1 MKFCPE
7 CGSAVGNGKFCPEC
21 GHRLTLSDGGV
32 QTERDEAELLAPFE
46 TVRHQNGKYAILALK
61 NKSELIV
68 EVPACVESIM
78 DGAFMNS
85 CVMKVTLPEGLVQ
98 IRDNAFAGCKDL
110 VQINFPSTLIAIG
123 TRAFSGCEQLDVA
136 PPSSVRLGY
145 NAFAFTAY
153 NHRVVREEYE
163 RKQAEEERRRR
174 EAEEARRR
182 EQEERERDP
191 EYCLQT
197 AQSYEKSAQNHSL
210 DKEKYY
216 KNAFSMYCK
225 AAQLGNAEGQF
236 QVGRYYASGI
246 AIERDD
252 DEALRWYHKA
262 AAQKHAVAERTIGY
276 CYLHGHMTAQNKVEG
291 IRWLKKAMEHGDTFV
306 ERQLWEIYFEHMSAV
321 ESMTESLEWWKKI
334 AKNGSAMICRNLGDL
349 YYYGKE
355 VTRDYSEA
363 VVWYRKAAEAGD
375 AQARFVLGECYHYGR
390 GVTIDHAQALKW
402 YSSSGTPQARFMAG
416 EHYYH
421 GWGVPRD
428 LKLANEW
435 YRYGGPGCGTY
446 WCDGEPYR
454 DVYKERTAQ
463 AWARMGDIAW
473 EEEDYSSAKGRYE
486 EALKQGMNEVRERL
500 GKCYGFM
507 AEKYLRQ
514 GKINEASSAC
524 ENAIKYGYSVSY
536 SLREEIEK
544 KKAASSS
551 SWYRKCWGGG

>member
-163 RKQAEEERRRR
+163 RRQAEEERRRR

-225 AAQLGNAEGQF
+225 AAQLGNAEGQYNL
-236 QVGRYYASGI
+236 GRYYGGGYGGV
-246 AIERDD
+246 ERNI
-252 DEALRWYHKA
+252 DESLSWYRKA
-262 AAQKHAVAERTIGY
+262 AEQKHAPAMQALGHIY
-276 CYLHGHMTAQNKVEG
+276 FHGHGVPENKNEG
-291 IRWLKKAMEHGDTFV
+291 IRWWKKAAEAG
-306 ERQLWEIYFEHMSAV
+306 EAWSAS
-321 ESMTESLEWWKKI
+321 E
-334 AKNGSAMICRNLGDL
+334 LGKL
-349 YYYGKE
+349 YYNGLG
-355 VTRDYSEA
+355 VTKDYTQA
-363 VVWYRKAAEAGD
+363 VVWYRKAAELGC
-375 AQARFVLGECYHYGR
+375 REMNFLLGECYHFGR
-390 GVTIDHAQALKW
+390 GVAVDHAEALKW
-402 YSSSGTPQARFMAG
+402 YSLVDSPKAFFMVG

-421 GWGVPRD
+421 GWGVQRD
-428 LKLANEW
+428 LKLAKDW
-435 YRYGGPGCGTY
+435 YRYGGPTRGHY
-446 WCDGEPYR
+446 WDSDAGERRYDYSGR
-454 DVYKERTAQ
+454 LLKATMRLA
-463 AWARMGDIAW
+463 DIAL
-473 EEEDYSSAKGRYE
+473 EDKNYSLARQYYE
-486 EALKQGMNEVRERL
+486 EVMRYRSGNAEAKLEEYYRADDVSLRLGECYYHLAENYFNSGKISDADSACQSALK
-500 GKCYGFM
+500 YGF
-507 AEKYLRQ
+507 
-514 GKINEASSAC
+514 
-524 ENAIKYGYSVSY
+524 SVPY
-536 SLREEIEK
+536 SLRDQIEEK
-544 KKAASSS
+544 KKASSV
-551 SWYRKCWGGG
+551 SWYRKCWGGS